1 MNEQP
6 NRSQLLALFLQGNI
20 DVIVHADNYK
30 SFLEEVE
37 RSAPKLRWNSGRP
50 ATKWAPLQKEFLYR
64 ISLYVYPSS
73 RSIGAAPLFPEDYDN
88 KFPIAYWGDDE

>member
-30 SFLEEVE
+30 SFLEAVE
-37 RSAPKLRWNSGRP
+37 TANPKLRWTNGRP
-50 ATKWAPLQKEFLYR
+50 ATKWAPYHSEYLHR

-73 RSIGAAPLFPEDYDN
+73 RTLGASAYFPEEDDHT
-88 KFPIAYWGDDE
+88 FPIAYWGDDE